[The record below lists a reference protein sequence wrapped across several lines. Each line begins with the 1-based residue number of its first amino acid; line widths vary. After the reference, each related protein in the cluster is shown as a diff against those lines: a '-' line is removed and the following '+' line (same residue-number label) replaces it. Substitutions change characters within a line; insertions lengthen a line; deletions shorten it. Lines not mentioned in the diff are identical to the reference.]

1 MAKAARRRSAKLS
14 KSESPPPEPGLINAT
29 IDAATGKVVEVLSI
43 DGAGASEKLTT
54 NLRAKL
60 SEQSGDTTLE
70 DLFGEA
76 FEAGIACVLGDDAED
91 GEEDETGDTAADVSL
106 RRQIL
111 RQMIERSTAQRFT
124 KNDVLGRAIVRTLLQ
139 KAAAGSH
146 PKTRAGATRARA
158 TQH

>member
-1 MAKAARRRSAKLS
+1 MAKAARRAS
-14 KSESPPPEPGLINAT
+14 KAADTTPQSEPGRISAT
-29 IDAATGKVVEVLSI
+29 FDVATGKIVEVLSI
-43 DGAGASEKLTT
+43 GAAGAPEKLTP
-54 NLRAKL
+54 NRRVAL
-60 SEQSGDTTLE
+60 SKQTGDATLE

-106 RRQIL
+106 HRQIL

-124 KNDVLGRAIVRTLLQ
+124 QNDVLGRAIVRTLLQ